1 MTETHDFDIFLL
13 SLLQGHI
20 EQDGKNNGDN
30 GPTQRLQL
38 TVVHLWSLTC

>member
-13 SLLQGHI
+13 SLLQGRI
-20 EQDGKNNGDN
+20 EQDDGDN